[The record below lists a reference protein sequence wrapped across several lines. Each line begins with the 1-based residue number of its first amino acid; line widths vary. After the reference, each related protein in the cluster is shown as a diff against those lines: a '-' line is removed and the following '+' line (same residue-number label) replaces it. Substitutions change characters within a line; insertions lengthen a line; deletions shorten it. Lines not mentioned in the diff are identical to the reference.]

1 MPIIGLVG
9 ALIMGGAVIAALKNR
24 LKGHGDRVNSLH
36 MN

>member
-9 ALIMGGAVIAALKNR
+9 ALIMGGAAIAVLRNR
-24 LKGHGDRVNSLH
+24 LKGRGDRVNSLH